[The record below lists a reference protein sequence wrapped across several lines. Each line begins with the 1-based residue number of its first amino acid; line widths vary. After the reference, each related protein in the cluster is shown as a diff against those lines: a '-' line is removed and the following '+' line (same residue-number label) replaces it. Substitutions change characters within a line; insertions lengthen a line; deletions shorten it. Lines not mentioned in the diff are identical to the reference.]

1 MAETATIREPA
12 RDVRVYGEF
21 DVVVAGGGP
30 AGVCAALAAAR
41 SGKRTLLV
49 EFGGCL
55 GGMMTTGLHQHV
67 CIYSSAGHTGD
78 RIIGGIPWEMTE
90 RLVGRDAGRI
100 IAGMADFE
108 IETTKLVL
116 EEMMAEAGVAL
127 LYHTLVADAVVAGS
141 SIRGIIIESKSG
153 RQAVLA
159 QCVVD
164 CTADADVAARAGA
177 PFAQGRDEDGLVQP
191 VTLMFRVGGIDID
204 RCNKVRER
212 EGWKFEETIAK
223 AIDTGDLEPFH
234 TMMSGLWWC
243 PQRPDQLG
251 VNYTNLTGIDPT
263 SAEDI
268 TRATT
273 VMRKQVHQTIA
284 AFRKHMDG
292 WENAYLIDT
301 APQVGTRESR
311 RIVGE
316 ETLTID
322 DVLACRK
329 SDRGIAKGAFFVDI
343 HGPTGTRQADYGAK
357 QLPQGDHYDIPYGC
371 LVPKKVD
378 HLLVAGRCLSA
389 DHMALGSMRVMH
401 QCMATGEAAG
411 VAAAMSIDADCAP
424 RGLDVKAL
432 RAELCRR
439 DVLVDQVAAE
449 QLSGGP
455 R

>member
-1 MAETATIREPA
+1 MSAKIIKEAA
-12 RDVRVYGEF
+12 RDVPVYGEF

-30 AGVCAALAAAR
+30 AGFCAALAAAR
-41 SGKRTLLV
+41 SGKSTLLV
-49 EFGGCL
+49 EMGGCL
-55 GGMMTTGLHQHV
+55 GGMMTTGLHQAV
-67 CIYSSAGHTGD
+67 AIFNSARHQGP
-78 RIIGGIPWEMTE
+78 RIVGGIPWEFTRRMMATDGG
-90 RLVGRDAGRI
+90 RLQAGV
-100 IAGMADFE
+100 AFFE
-108 IETTKLVL
+108 IETVKLVL
-116 EEMMAEAGVAL
+116 EEMTAEAGVHL
-127 LYHTLVADAVVAGS
+127 LYHTMAAGAVPAGRA
-141 SIRGIIIESKSG
+141 IGGIIVESKSG
-153 RQAVLA
+153 RQAILTRRTI
-159 QCVVD
+159 D

-177 PFAQGRDEDGLVQP
+177 PFHQGRDEDGLVQP

-212 EGWKFEETIAK
+212 EGWKMLETIGK
-223 AIDTGDLEPFH
+223 AIDAGDLDPFH

-273 VMRKQVHQTIA
+273 VMRKQVHQTVA

-316 ETLTID
+316 ETLTLD
-322 DVLACRK
+322 DVLTCRK
-329 SDRGIAKGAFFVDI
+329 SDRGIAKGSFYVDV
-343 HGPTGTRQADYGAK
+343 HGPTGARQADYGEK
-357 QLPQGDHYDIPYGC
+357 QLPEGDHYDIPYGC
-371 LVPKKVD
+371 LIPKKID
-378 HLLVAGRCLSA
+378 NLLVAGRCLSA

-411 VAAAMSIDADCAP
+411 VAAAMSIDAGCAP
-424 RGLDVKAL
+424 RGLDAKVL
-432 RAELCRR
+432 RAELRRR

-449 QLSGGP
+449 PLPGDG
-455 R
+455 